1 MTNREWLEQKKDKIN
16 EKINEKIND
25 VVDWITNHLW
35 CPIIIIGVFIVMII
49 IGTLLIDSMMCVL
62 LIPSCALEYMFVDLV
77 IEDWLDKEH
86 KEKIK

>member
-1 MTNREWLEQKKDKIN
+1 MTNREWIEQKKDKIN
-16 EKINEKIND
+16 EKINNC
-25 VVDWITNHLW
+25 VDWITSHLW

-62 LIPSCALEYMFVDLV
+62 LIPSCVLEYPFVDLA